1 MGELAVAVESEELR
15 AFDPNL
21 AICRLHVP
29 LRVWQWA
36 PSPPNERQTMTD
48 TSHWEGVYRQKSA
61 SEVSWY
67 QPHLKQSL
75 LLISEARLP
84 TTASIVDVGGGA
96 STLVDDLLGLGYTD
110 ITVIDLAA
118 SALVQSKERLGDRA
132 ESVRWLAGDA
142 TTDLLASASV
152 DLWHDRAVFHFL
164 TDEARRMA
172 YIQQVER
179 CVRPGKFVVL
189 STFAPDGPERCSGL
203 PVARYSP
210 DELAAAL
217 GPAFEKL
224 ADAREHH
231 TSPSGAAQSFSYVL
245 CRRR

>member
-1 MGELAVAVESEELR
+1 
-15 AFDPNL
+15 
-21 AICRLHVP
+21 
-29 LRVWQWA
+29 
-36 PSPPNERQTMTD
+36 MTD
-48 TSHWEGVYRQKSA
+48 TSDWEDVYRQKSA

-67 QPHLKQSL
+67 QPHLRQSL
-75 LLISEARLP
+75 LLISEAKLP

-96 STLVDDLLGLGYTD
+96 STLVDDLLAQDFTD
-110 ITVIDLAA
+110 LTVIDLAT
-118 SALVQSKERLGDRA
+118 SALVQSQNRLGDRA
-132 ESVRWLAGDA
+132 KSVRWLAGDA
-142 TTDLLASASV
+142 TTDLLASESV

-164 TDEARRMA
+164 TNEARRMA
-172 YIQQVER
+172 YIQQLER

-210 DELAAAL
+210 DELVGAL

-224 ADAREHH
+224 AEARERH

>member
-1 MGELAVAVESEELR
+1 
-15 AFDPNL
+15 
-21 AICRLHVP
+21 
-29 LRVWQWA
+29 
-36 PSPPNERQTMTD
+36 MTD
-48 TSHWEGVYRQKSA
+48 TSHWEGVYRQKRA

-75 LLISEARLP
+75 LLISEVELP

-96 STLVDDLLGLGYTD
+96 STLVDDLLTQGFTD

-118 SALVQSKERLGDRA
+118 SALVQSRKRLGDRA

-142 TTDLLASASV
+142 TTDLLATESV

-164 TDEARRMA
+164 TDEARRVA
-172 YIQQVER
+172 YVQQVER
-179 CVRPGKFVVL
+179 CVRRGKFIVL

-210 DELAAAL
+210 DDLVDAL

-224 ADAREHH
+224 TDAREHH
-231 TSPSGAAQSFSYVL
+231 TSPSGAPQSFSYVL